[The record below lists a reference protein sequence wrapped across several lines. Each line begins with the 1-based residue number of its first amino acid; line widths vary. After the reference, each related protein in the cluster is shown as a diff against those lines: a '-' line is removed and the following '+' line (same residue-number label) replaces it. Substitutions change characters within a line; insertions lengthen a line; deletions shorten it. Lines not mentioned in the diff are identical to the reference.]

1 MTNGGGCDTIKT
13 MKVVDT
19 MTEWTKIDEQ
29 YVGLVGYE
37 DFISDDGKLCKRV
50 WYDGEEE
57 IFEISE

>member
-1 MTNGGGCDTIKT
+1 
-13 MKVVDT
+13 

-29 YVGLVGYE
+29 YVGVVGYE
-37 DFISDDGKLCKRV
+37 DFISADDKLCKRV